1 MVWAHAYHLSA
12 GVVEDDHPILESRH
26 LLEGEELAYLE
37 LMGDGEDRPP
47 LVDEC
52 AIAFSPHSHPP
63 AAVSVCVGDDVRRD
77 RPEPL
82 DELLRDW
89 ELPEGGLEDDPEEV
103 LWPYVVVEVA
113 DVIRPSSMLL
123 GRTLVGNLRRCP
135 KLDLLSL
142 HQEHV
147 PL

>member
-52 AIAFSPHSHPP
+52 VIAFSPRSHP
-63 AAVSVCVGDDVRRD
+63 
-77 RPEPL
+77 
-82 DELLRDW
+82 
-89 ELPEGGLEDDPEEV
+89 
-103 LWPYVVVEVA
+103 
-113 DVIRPSSMLL
+113 SSCSQCLC
-123 GRTLVGNLRRCP
+123 GR
-135 KLDLLSL
+135 
-142 HQEHV
+142 
-147 PL
+147 